1 MELKGF
7 LGTVI
12 MASVATVVVVS
23 IAIPIIGSATIPEGT
38 ANKSAI
44 ESMLGLIPLLLVIA
58 IIMAVL
64 AVAIARGRN

>member
-23 IAIPIIGSATIPEGT
+23 IAIPIIGSATIPADT
-38 ANKSAI
+38 PNKSAI